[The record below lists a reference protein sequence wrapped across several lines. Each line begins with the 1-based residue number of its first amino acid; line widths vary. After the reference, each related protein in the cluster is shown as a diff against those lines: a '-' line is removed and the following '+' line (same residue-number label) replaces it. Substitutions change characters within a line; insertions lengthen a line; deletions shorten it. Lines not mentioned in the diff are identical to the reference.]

1 MRLAMLCIGA
11 VAAIEVAGC
20 GGGGSSSVVGASSA
34 SAGST
39 AGSSTGSPSA
49 ATPFSGSPSSTQ
61 ASSATHWAPAQSDT
75 WQWQLT
81 GTIDSSYQVGV
92 YDIDLVETSQSTIDN
107 LKAQGRRVVCYFSA
121 GTAENWRPDY
131 SKFLPSDLGNNV
143 QGWSGE
149 RWVDTRSTNVRNIMS
164 ARLDLAASKGCDG
177 VEPDNVDGYTN
188 NPGFPLNSSTQADFN
203 LFIANAAHTRQLA
216 VALKNDIEQ
225 LATLGASFD
234 FAINEQCHAFN
245 ECGAY
250 SAFLASGKAVFN
262 AEYASKYVQNTNGA
276 RDQLCQ
282 AAKAANLR
290 TLVLP
295 QALNDSFRFS
305 CD

>member
-1 MRLAMLCIGA
+1 MRVARLCFGA
-11 VAAIEVAGC
+11 VAAIGLAGC
-20 GGGGSSSVVGASSA
+20 GGGGSSSVSGTSSA
-34 SAGST
+34 AAGST
-39 AGSSTGSPSA
+39 VGSSAASPTTANPSL
-49 ATPFSGSPSSTQ
+49 SGSSATQ
-61 ASSATHWAPAQSDT
+61 ASSATHWVPVQSDT

-81 GTIDSSYQVGV
+81 GTIDTSYQVGV
-92 YDIDLVETSQSTIDN
+92 YDIDLFEAPQSTIDN
-107 LKAQGRRVVCYFSA
+107 LKAMGRKVVCYFSA
-121 GTAENWRPDY
+121 GSAENWRPDY
-131 SKFLPSDLGNNV
+131 SKFLPSDLGNSL
-143 QGWSGE
+143 QGWPGE

-164 ARLDLAASKGCDG
+164 ARLDLAVSKGCDG

-188 NPGFPLNSSTQADFN
+188 NPGFPLTSSTQANFN
-203 LFIANAAHTRQLA
+203 LFIANAAHTRHLG

-225 LATLGASFD
+225 LSTLGASFD
-234 FAINEQCHAFN
+234 FVINEQCHAFN

-262 AEYASKYVQNTNGA
+262 AEYASKYVQNTSGA

-282 AAKAANLR
+282 TAKAEHIR

-295 QALNDSFRFS
+295 QALDDSFRFG

>member
-1 MRLAMLCIGA
+1 M
-11 VAAIEVAGC
+11 
-20 GGGGSSSVVGASSA
+20 
-34 SAGST
+34 
-39 AGSSTGSPSA
+39 
-49 ATPFSGSPSSTQ
+49 
-61 ASSATHWAPAQSDT
+61 PAQSDT

-81 GTIDSSYQVGV
+81 GTIDTSYEVGV
-92 YDIDLVETSQSTIDN
+92 YDIDLFETPQSTIDN
-107 LKAQGRRVVCYFSA
+107 LKALGRKVVCYFSA
-121 GTAENWRPDY
+121 GSAENWRPDY
-131 SKFLPSDLGNNV
+131 SKFLPSDLGNGV
-143 QGWSGE
+143 QGWPGE

-164 ARLDLAASKGCDG
+164 ARLDLAVSKGCDG

-188 NPGFPLNSSTQADFN
+188 NPGFPLNSSTQANFN

-225 LATLGASFD
+225 LPTLGASFD
-234 FAINEQCHAFN
+234 FAINEQCHEFN
-245 ECGAY
+245 ECSAY

-282 AAKAANLR
+282 AAKAAHIR

-295 QALNDSFRFS
+295 QALDDSFRFS

>member
-1 MRLAMLCIGA
+1 MRLAGLCIGA
-11 VAAIEVAGC
+11 VAATGLAAC
-20 GGGGSSSVVGASSA
+20 GGGGSSSVADASSA
-34 SAGST
+34 AAGSI
-39 AGSSTGSPSA
+39 AASSAASTSSGGASATTTSA
-49 ATPFSGSPSSTQ
+49 AT
-61 ASSATHWAPAQSDT
+61 HWMPVQTDT

-81 GTIDSSYQVGV
+81 GAIDTSYQVGV
-92 YDIDLVETSQSTIDN
+92 YDIDLFDAPQSVIDS

-121 GTAENWRPDY
+121 GTAENWRSDY
-131 SKFLPSDLGNNV
+131 SRFLPSDLGNSV

-164 ARLDLAASKGCDG
+164 ARLDLAVSKGCDG

-188 NPGFPLNSSTQADFN
+188 NPGLPLDSSTQADFN
-203 LFIANAAHTRQLA
+203 LFIANAAHARHLA

-225 LATLGASFD
+225 LGALGASFD
-234 FAINEQCHAFN
+234 FAVNEQCHAFN
-245 ECGAY
+245 ECSAY
-250 SAFLASGKAVFN
+250 GAFLASGKAVFN
-262 AEYASKYVQNTNGA
+262 AEYASKYVQNTGGA

-282 AAKAANLR
+282 TAKTEHLR